1 MALEVAVVAEAI
13 ERGSTPAGDGRRP
26 APTGLVIV
34 SVAVAVLFALPG
46 IYIVWRAIGLGAD
59 LGELVDEVG
68 PPLWRTVQLAAAVSA
83 TAAVIGTGLAWLNVR
98 TDLPLRALWRVLAP
112 LPLVFP
118 TFVGAAAF
126 LSGLAPD
133 GLLREL
139 LELVGIDAPRR
150 FRGLGAAWLVLS
162 LFTYPYVYL
171 PVAAR
176 LAALRPD
183 LDESARLLGDSP
195 LRVFFRIVLPQ
206 IRASIL
212 AGTLLVF
219 LYTTS
224 DFGAVQLLGYD
235 TLTRIIY
242 STRLVDRPQSFA
254 AAATLLL
261 LAVTVVLVERSA
273 RGTLDAGRMAYRR
286 NRPVPLGWWKVPAF
300 FATALVMLIALVVPL
315 ASLGQWAWRG
325 LDRDGDPFGA
335 LGSELSDLATPART
349 TAVLGVVTAIVA
361 LALVLPVAVLVAR
374 HRSRLSGAVNATI
387 VGGYAVPGLVIA
399 LSLVF
404 WSLNVPGFDRF
415 YQTTPLLITAYV
427 VHFGSQAMRAA
438 EIAVA
443 GVPERLRE
451 SARLLGARPIR
462 RLFTVDLPLMR
473 PGLLA
478 GGGLV
483 LLSTVKELPATLLL
497 APTGMR
503 TLATR
508 VWNSYEDGFFA
519 DAGLAALVLL
529 VVSGVLTWLLVLRR
543 AHHLG

>member
-1 MALEVAVVAEAI
+1 MAFTV
-13 ERGSTPAGDGRRP
+13 TDRRDP
-26 APTGLVIV
+26 APPAL
-34 SVAVAVLFALPG
+34 VAVAIVVATLFALPG
-46 IYIVWRAIGLGAD
+46 IYIVWRAVGLGAD
-59 LGELVDEVG
+59 LGELADEIAG
-68 PPLWRTVQLAAAVSA
+68 PLWRTVQLATAVSVS
-83 TAAVIGTGLAWLNVR
+83 AAIIGTGLAWLIVR
-98 TDLPLRALWRVLAP
+98 TDLPLRSLWRALAP

-126 LSGLAPD
+126 VSGLAPD
-133 GLLREL
+133 GLLHDAL
-139 LELVGIDAPRR
+139 GLVGIDAPRR
-150 FRGLGAAWLVLS
+150 FRGLGAAWLVLT

-176 LAALRPD
+176 LAALRPE

-195 LRVFFRIVLPQ
+195 RRVFLRVVLPQ
-206 IRASIL
+206 VRASVL

-219 LYTTS
+219 LYCTS

-242 STRLVDRPQSFA
+242 ATRLVDRAQSFA
-254 AAATLLL
+254 AAATLLA
-261 LAVTVVLVERSA
+261 LAVTVVSLERRA
-273 RGTLDAGRMAYRR
+273 RGDDILTARAADRR
-286 NRPVPLGWWKVPAF
+286 NQPMALGRWKVPAL
-300 FATALVMLIALVVPL
+300 AGTGAVLALALVVPL
-315 ASLGQWAWRG
+315 ASLARWAWRG

-335 LGSELSDLATPART
+335 LRTELGDLSGSARN
-349 TAVLGVVTAIVA
+349 TAGLGVVTAIVA
-361 LALVLPVAVLVAR
+361 VAVVLPVAVLVVR
-374 HRSRLSGAVNATI
+374 HRSRLAGPVNATI

-404 WSLNVPGFDRF
+404 WTLNVPGFDRF
-415 YQTTPLLITAYV
+415 YQTIPLLVTAYV

-443 GVPERLRE
+443 GVPVRLRE
-451 SARLLGARPIR
+451 SARLLGAGPLR
-462 RLFTVDLPLMR
+462 RLVTVDLPLMR

-497 APTGMR
+497 APAGTK
-503 TLATR
+503 TLATQ

-529 VVSGVLTWLLVLRR
+529 AVSGVLTWALVLRR
-543 AHHLG
+543 AHHLA